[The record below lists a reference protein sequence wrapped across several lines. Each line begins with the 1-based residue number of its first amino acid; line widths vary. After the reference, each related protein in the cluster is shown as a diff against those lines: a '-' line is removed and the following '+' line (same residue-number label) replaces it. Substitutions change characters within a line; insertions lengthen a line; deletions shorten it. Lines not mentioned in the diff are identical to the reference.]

1 MTFLPIL
8 DRELRIR
15 ARARG
20 TYWTRFAVALV
31 GVLICLQAMELGASA
46 VPGRLGYFV
55 FNSVVAAGFLV
66 SCSACLLTADAIS
79 GERRDGTL
87 DLLLLTKVRG
97 IDVLLGKLGSIG
109 LTSFCA
115 LAAFLPVLMIPVLA
129 GGVTGGDALRKGLA
143 LLDTLC
149 LALGAGLCASAP
161 HLERFKA
168 ARAALILIIALAVV
182 PYLAASMAGRTFV
195 RGVGIL
201 SPLALLISA
210 GDVPYQAS
218 ASFYWSSLV
227 AVQLLAWL
235 LLISAGRRLG
245 RAVREET
252 APIIAALR
260 AVRAWMGGKR
270 EAPEEARRS
279 IDLPSGDKERRNL
292 PLPLP
297 LPHPS
302 QAGEEEEEKEEEIR
316 PHIAVS
322 LHPADPVADRSLGLW
337 TWQPKKSETTPVEWL
352 VYRQYGLNAGIWSLA
367 VVGLAYLGWV
377 PLAQR
382 PVGVLGASSSLILS
396 WPLGTA
402 AGLVGASVL
411 AWIASRFFVGGRRTG
426 ELECLMTTPVGAA
439 TTVAEQWKVLK
450 RLFAWP
456 VVVMQAPMLPKLL
469 MESGS
474 AGDLLIYNA
483 VATLLGLANT
493 YCGTCALC
501 WLALWFGMR
510 SRGQASAIV
519 RAVILA
525 TGVPSL
531 LGLLCAV
538 MVGSFNAWPAG
549 LFLVLSWLLEGAMLL
564 YYMWLIRLAQ
574 ERLQADLVGIET
586 AASNWRDS
594 LLQALR
600 QLAEQV
606 RRTAG

>member
-168 ARAALILIIALAVV
+168 ARAALILMVALAMV
-182 PYLAASMAGRTFV
+182 PYLTASMAGRTFV
-195 RGVGIL
+195 RGVGVL
-201 SPLALLISA
+201 SPLSLLISA

-218 ASFYWSSLV
+218 AGFYWSSLV

-235 LLISAGRRLG
+235 LLASAGRRLG
-245 RAVREET
+245 RVVREEVGPIVGALKAVRE
-252 APIIAALR
+252 
-260 AVRAWMGGKR
+260 WMGGKAKSPVGAVAQPVISSSSSFSSWCSIQQANR
-270 EAPEEARRS
+270 TEDEDENENEAFRSHEDLSVEAS
-279 IDLPSGDKERRNL
+279 TTP
-292 PLPLP
+292 P
-297 LPHPS
+297 
-302 QAGEEEEEKEEEIR
+302 
-316 PHIAVS
+316 
-322 LHPADPVADRSLGLW
+322 ADRSLGLW

-426 ELECLMTTPVGAA
+426 ELECLLTTPGGAD

-469 MESGS
+469 IESGS
-474 AGDLLIYNA
+474 AGDLLFYNT
-483 VATLLGLANT
+483 VATVLSLANT
-493 YCGTCALC
+493 FFGTCALC

-538 MVGSFNAWPAG
+538 MVGSFNGWPSG
-549 LFLVLSWLLEGAMLL
+549 HFLLLSWLLEGAMLL
-564 YYMWLIRLAQ
+564 YYIWLIRLAQ
-574 ERLQADLVGIET
+574 ERLQADLVGLET

-594 LLQALR
+594 ILQSLR

-606 RRTAG
+606 RRVAG